1 MRDAFSYCH
10 PAVNFMFYIG
20 AIVLGMCFIHPV
32 AVIASVV
39 MSVIYYCMIMKRQ
52 GRYLL
57 VMLGLWMAVV
67 CINPLFNPLGD
78 TVLFTY
84 FGERSYTFEALC
96 YGGAL
101 GAIFVTVLTWFATY
115 NQVMTSDKFLYCF
128 GRLSPAVTLILTLVL
143 RLVPLFKK
151 KGSQILGARRCI
163 GKSVDIGSV
172 YEKAEQGMTIVSAL
186 TSWALEGGI
195 VMADSMQSRGYG
207 CGKRSS
213 FSIYTMR
220 TTDKGLLVSMFL
232 LIAGII
238 VCGINGGMQ
247 VVYLPN
253 VMFGNS
259 DRIWT
264 WLGLIGYILFLSIPV
279 IINIVEDARWHILR
293 SKI

>member
-32 AVIASVV
+32 AVIASVF
-39 MSVIYYCMIMKRQ
+39 MSIIYYCMIMKRRW
-52 GRYLL
+52 RYLL
-57 VMLGLWMAVV
+57 AMLGLWMAVV

-78 TVLFTY
+78 TVLFSY
-84 FGERSYTFEALC
+84 FGGRNYTFEALC

-128 GRLSPAVTLILTLVL
+128 GRFSPSVTLILTMVL
-143 RLVPLFKK
+143 RLVPQFKK
-151 KGSQILGARRCI
+151 KGNQISGARRCI
-163 GKSVDIGSV
+163 GKSVECGTV
-172 YEKAEQGMTIVSAL
+172 YEKAEHGITIVSAL
-186 TSWALEGGI
+186 TSWSLEGGI

-220 TTDKGLLVSMFL
+220 TTDKGLLISMFL
-232 LIAGII
+232 LIVEII
-238 VCGINGGMQ
+238 VCSVHGEMQ
-247 VVYLPN
+247 VVYLPKI
-253 VMFGNS
+253 MFGNS

-264 WLGLIGYILFLSIPV
+264 WMGFIGYILFLSIPIV
-279 IINIVEDARWHILR
+279 INIVEDARWHILR